1 MESGG
6 DYGDPLGIRSYQEAA
21 APQLQLHG
29 TTLVVQSFFFSS
41 FAKRIRLVSAVQ
53 CYED

>member
-29 TTLVVQSFFFSS
+29 TTLVVQSFFSS

-53 CYED
+53 GYED